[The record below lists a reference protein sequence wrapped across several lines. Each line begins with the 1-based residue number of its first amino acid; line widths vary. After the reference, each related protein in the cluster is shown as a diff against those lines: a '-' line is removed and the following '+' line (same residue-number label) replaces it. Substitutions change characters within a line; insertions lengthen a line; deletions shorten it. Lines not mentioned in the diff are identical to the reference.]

1 MRIEQR
7 LSALEAASRPA
18 RMRPLTTIERAVR
31 LLNVLNGPDCQ
42 RRRAVVTLLERTGAM
57 QVGGLEDRC

>member
-18 RMRPLTTIERAVR
+18 RVRPLTDIERAVR
-31 LLNVLNGPDCQ
+31 LAHILNGPDCQ
-42 RRRAVVTLLERTGAM
+42 QRRAVVALLERTGM
-57 QVGGLEDRC
+57 MPKVG

>member
-18 RMRPLTTIERAVR
+18 RVRPITLIER
-31 LLNVLNGPDCQ
+31 
-42 RRRAVVTLLERTGAM
+42 GASGM
-57 QVGGLEDRC
+57 EP

>member
-18 RMRPLTTIERAVR
+18 RVRAITPIERAVR
-31 LLNVLNGPDCQ
+31 LQNVLNGPDCQ
-42 RRRAVVTLLERTGAM
+42 RRRAVVALLERTGVM
-57 QVGGLEDRC
+57 PEVG

>member
-18 RMRPLTTIERAVR
+18 KVRAFTPVERAVR
-31 LLNVLNGPDCQ
+31 VQNVLNGPDCHL
-42 RRRAVVTLLERTGAM
+42 RRAVVALLERAGVRRT
-57 QVGGLEDRC
+57 VS